1 MSELWEP
8 IRSFG
13 GCLKLNVAH
22 TDTGHLSNENNQ
34 VVIVFKIIHT
44 GGGDLEK
51 FLTQTLKFFI
61 VLELTSNIFWPSLYK
76 NDIQCESSQY
86 Y

>member
-8 IRSFG
+8 IRSFR

-22 TDTGHLSNENNQ
+22 THTGRLSNENNQ
-34 VVIVFKIIHT
+34 VVIVFIHT
-44 GGGDLEK
+44 GGGNLK
-51 FLTQTLKFFI
+51 KILTQTLKFFI

-76 NDIQCESSQY
+76 KDIQCESSQY